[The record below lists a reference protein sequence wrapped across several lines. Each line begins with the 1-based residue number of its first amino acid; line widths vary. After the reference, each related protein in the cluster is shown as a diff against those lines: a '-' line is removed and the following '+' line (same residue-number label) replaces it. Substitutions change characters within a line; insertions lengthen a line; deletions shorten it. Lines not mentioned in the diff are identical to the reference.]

1 MRICMVTSAPLPPR
15 EGIGFYVWNLSRFLV
30 QQGHQ
35 VIIVTRGQRGEP
47 ACEGLAGISIRRPRF
62 YPLYPLHVHL
72 HGLFVQR
79 LVRQLEPEVD
89 LIHLHSPL
97 VPPVRSSRP
106 TLVTVHSTR
115 VGAARDLRV
124 TGVGSLLTRLQVP
137 VSIQIERQTF
147 AQADQIA
154 VVAHSVAAD
163 LADYGVEERPVVVLG
178 NGVDT
183 DVFSPG
189 CTHPHRPGAQERTGE
204 TYVLAAGRLAPGKG
218 FEDLVESMEQVARR
232 FPNTC
237 LCIAGA
243 GPLERQLR
251 ARIEQMGLS
260 RTVRLLGHVG
270 KRAEMVELYRGA
282 TIFAHAS
289 HHEGLPTV
297 LLEAM
302 ACEKG
307 IVCTAAGGAVDVVTD
322 GVNGLLV
329 PPKAPARLAEGIG
342 RLLGDARLRTR
353 LARAARR
360 TVEERYSWQAVGSH
374 YVCTYQALL
383 HRAAPGEHEY
393 VERDSRLESGRFSCT
408 RA

>member
-35 VIIVTRGQRGEP
+35 VAIVTRGQRGEP
-47 ACEGLAGISIRRPRF
+47 AYEGLAGISIRRPRF

-106 TLVTVHSTR
+106 MLVTVHSTR

-154 VVAHSVAAD
+154 VVARSVATD
-163 LADYGVEERPVVVLG
+163 LARYDVGKKPAAVLG

-183 DVFSPG
+183 DVFSPD
-189 CTHPHRPGAQERTGE
+189 GANTAGNTGG

-218 FEDLVESMEQVARR
+218 FEDLIESMGQVAHR
-232 FPNTC
+232 FPNAC
-237 LCIAGA
+237 LSIAGA
-243 GPLERQLR
+243 GPLEKPLR
-251 ARIEQMGLS
+251 ARIGQMGLD

-270 KRAEMVELYRGA
+270 KRAEMVALYRGA
-282 TIFAHAS
+282 TAFAHAS

-307 IVCTAAGGAVDVVTD
+307 IVCTAAGGAVDAVTD

-329 PPKAPARLAEGIG
+329 PPGAPTVLAEAIG
-342 RLLGDARLRTR
+342 RLLDDTRLRTR
-353 LARAARR
+353 LGAAARR
-360 TVEERYSWQAVGSH
+360 TVEDRYSWQAVGSN
-374 YVCTYQALL
+374 YERAYQALL
-383 HRAAPGEHEY
+383 HGRAPGECEY
-393 VERDSRLESGRFSCT
+393 VELDSHLQGGRYSCI